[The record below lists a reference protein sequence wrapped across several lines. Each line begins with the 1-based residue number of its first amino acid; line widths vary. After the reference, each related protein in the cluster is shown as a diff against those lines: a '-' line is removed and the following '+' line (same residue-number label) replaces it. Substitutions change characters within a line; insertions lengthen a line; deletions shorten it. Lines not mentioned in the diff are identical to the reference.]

1 MTSQVQTVTSHTAPT
16 TTALTK
22 GSPTAKRQRASL
34 DGKKRYTREEFL
46 QNGNLIYSFMLFKM
60 LDVSSD
66 RTTRATYK
74 LQADTEVIESVSVHE
89 IYVQE
94 VNLKRESGV
103 LVQAEQT
110 LHLRGRDTRLI
121 VMTFEHSLR
130 LFPFPRPRNY
140 PPKLETKFS
149 CNETAM
155 DFRISLLRKFLTKW
169 MTTANIQAKINP
181 TNGNNK
187 VHTNT
192 HFLSH

>member
-1 MTSQVQTVTSHTAPT
+1 
-16 TTALTK
+16 
-22 GSPTAKRQRASL
+22 
-34 DGKKRYTREEFL
+34 
-46 QNGNLIYSFMLFKM
+46 MLLKI

-110 LHLRGRDTRLI
+110 LHLRGRDACLI

-130 LFPFPRPRNY
+130 LFPFPT
-140 PPKLETKFS
+140 LE
-149 CNETAM
+149 
-155 DFRISLLRKFLTKW
+155 
-169 MTTANIQAKINP
+169 
-181 TNGNNK
+181 G
-187 VHTNT
+187 
-192 HFLSH
+192 